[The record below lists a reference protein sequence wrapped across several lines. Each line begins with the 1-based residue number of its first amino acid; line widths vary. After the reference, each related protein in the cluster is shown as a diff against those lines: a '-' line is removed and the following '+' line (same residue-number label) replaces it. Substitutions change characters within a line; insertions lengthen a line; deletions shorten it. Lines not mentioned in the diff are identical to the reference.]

1 MRATLFFLV
10 MPFILFNSAS
20 AQNEKVLSGNDITE
34 SALIQA
40 LTPSPGEKGG
50 ALITRGIR
58 VNREN
63 LPRMVSDSPSKTAS
77 AALLI
82 TFQTNSAQLTPDA
95 KRKLDVVGQALNS
108 DQLNAYQFSIQGH
121 ADPRGDPGFNL
132 KLSQRR
138 AESVRQYL
146 VENKHIGLQRLEAVG
161 KGDKEPLNI
170 ANPVAP
176 ENRRVT
182 IVNLEQ

>member
-1 MRATLFFLV
+1 MKTKSFLLVLSFFV
-10 MPFILFNSAS
+10 FSIAS

-40 LTPSPGEKGG
+40 LTPAPNLTDEK
-50 ALITRGIR
+50 LRTRGIR

-63 LPRMVSDSPSKTAS
+63 GPDAIANTPARIAS
-77 AALLI
+77 ASLLI
-82 TFQTNSAQLTPDA
+82 TFQTNSAQLTADA
-95 KRKLDVVGQALNS
+95 KQKLDVVGQALSS
-108 DQLNAYQFSIQGH
+108 DKLNDYPFSIQGH
-121 ADPRGDPGFNL
+121 ADPSGNPVSNF

-138 AESVRQYL
+138 AEAVRQYL
-146 VENKHIGLQRLEAVG
+146 VQNKHIEKQRLEAVG

-170 ANPVAP
+170 VNPVAP

-182 IVNLEQ
+182 IINLIQ